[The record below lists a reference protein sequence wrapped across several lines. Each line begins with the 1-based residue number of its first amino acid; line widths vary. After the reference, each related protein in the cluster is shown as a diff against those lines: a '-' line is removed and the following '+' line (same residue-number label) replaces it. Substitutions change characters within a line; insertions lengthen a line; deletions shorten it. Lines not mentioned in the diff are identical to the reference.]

1 MQDLGHWMTAIT
13 EIPENFYGFIY
24 RITNLTNDRAYIGK
38 KQARSIRKLKPLK
51 GKKRGR
57 RKEVETDWK
66 TYTGSSPELN
76 SDIERLGKDNF
87 KFEIIRF
94 CDSKWELA
102 YYEAQQQFNENVLLY
117 PNLYYNGIINLRINK
132 APKETLAKH
141 GILHD

>member
-1 MQDLGHWMTAIT
+1 MQDLGHWTTEIQ

-24 RITNLTNDRAYIGK
+24 RITNITNDRAYIGK

-57 RKEVETDWK
+57 RKEIETDWK

-76 SDIERLGKDNF
+76 NDIELLGKDKF

-94 CDSKWELA
+94 CDCKWELS
-102 YYEAQQQFNENVLLY
+102 YYEAQQQFAENVLLY

-132 APKETLAKH
+132 APKETLSKH
-141 GILHD
+141 VLIPD